1 MAEYAII
8 ERPVGVSVFGSSLK
22 RVPPDRAVLNFAVR
36 HTDPDAKQAYARTQ
50 ADMLT
55 IAAHLNGE
63 SSMTYGQSGIEL
75 YLCERSRRDE
85 SSPAPYEARV
95 NFEVHLTD
103 LARLEHLMTDL
114 VALHVHHFTSTRFTT
129 SRLRDIRQQVRRE
142 AVKAATEKAM
152 LYVEETGVS
161 LGRLLHIQDLNPDQL
176 KRHSGHT
183 PAPILDDL
191 LVTPDISLHPNSVT
205 VGAAVT
211 LVYALT

>member
-22 RVPPDRAVLNFAVR
+22 RVPPDRAVLHFVVR

-75 YLCERSRRDE
+75 YLSERSRRDE
-85 SSPAPYEARV
+85 SSPAPYTARV
-95 NFEVHLTD
+95 NFEVHMTD
-103 LARLEHLMTDL
+103 LTRLESLMADL
-114 VALHVHHFTSTRFTT
+114 VALHVHHFTGTHFTT
-129 SRLRDIRQQVRRE
+129 TGLRDIRQQVRRE
-142 AVKAATEKAM
+142 AVWAAREKAM
-152 LYVEETGVS
+152 LYAEEAGVL

-176 KRHSGHT
+176 RRHNGHISE
-183 PAPILDDL
+183 PIFDEL
-191 LVTPDISLHPNSVT
+191 LVTPDTSLHPNSVT

-211 LVYALT
+211 LVYALN